1 MTRRDR
7 GRSLRAMTSPAQ
19 PWLLTTDGARI
30 ADVRVLWTLPAP
42 DVAALR
48 AVVADVRRRER
59 ERRAVAAT
67 RDVR

>member
-1 MTRRDR
+1 MTD
-7 GRSLRAMTSPAQ
+7 PAA

-59 ERRAVAAT
+59 ERRAVAQ
-67 RDVR
+67 RGDVRNTD

>member
-1 MTRRDR
+1 
-7 GRSLRAMTSPAQ
+7 MTSP

-59 ERRAVAAT
+59 ERRATLRRASGPVA
-67 RDVR
+67 D